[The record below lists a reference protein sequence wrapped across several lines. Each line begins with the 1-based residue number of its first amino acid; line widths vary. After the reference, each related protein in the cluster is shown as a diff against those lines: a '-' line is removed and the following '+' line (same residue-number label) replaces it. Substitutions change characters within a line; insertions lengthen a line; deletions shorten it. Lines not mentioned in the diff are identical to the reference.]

1 MGAVIHSPVNRGVS
15 QLERCLVQHGAATLA
30 GLKTATL
37 FCLSQEPGWQGQVAW
52 WDCFLKKKG
61 LRLAV
66 MRCRG
71 QRVLL
76 YLWRPSQLRRDLQQP
91 GVGEFL
97 AQYGYGNT
105 QVEPALLRLRSRLEK
120 SPGFPHEIGLF
131 LGYPLG
137 DVAGFIENQ
146 GKNCKCVGC
155 WKVYCNELEARQRFS
170 KIQKCHRVYNKL
182 WVQGRSVWQLAVA
195 A

>member
-37 FCLSQEPGWQGQVAW
+37 FCLFQEPGWQGQVAW

-97 AQYGYGNT
+97 AQYGYGTPRWNRRCCGF
-105 QVEPALLRLRSRLEK
+105 VPGWKRALDSLMRSAC
-120 SPGFPHEIGLF
+120 F
-131 LGYPLG
+131 
-137 DVAGFIENQ
+137 
-146 GKNCKCVGC
+146 
-155 WKVYCNELEARQRFS
+155 
-170 KIQKCHRVYNKL
+170 
-182 WVQGRSVWQLAVA
+182 
-195 A
+195 